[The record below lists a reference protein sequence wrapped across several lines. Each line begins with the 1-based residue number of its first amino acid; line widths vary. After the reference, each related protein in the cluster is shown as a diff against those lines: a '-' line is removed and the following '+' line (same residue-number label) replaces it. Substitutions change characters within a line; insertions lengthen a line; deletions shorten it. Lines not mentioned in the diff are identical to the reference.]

1 LDEAVPLAKRTRS
14 KTMTE
19 QKSNESAPNPVDSV
33 REINQLVVQSL
44 IGAQQRNM
52 QFAQNT
58 FTNTIE
64 VLKSHVEATRALIE
78 QLEQKDAFQK
88 LAQRVGGPRSMEP
101 SLEVLRSVLSSYQQ
115 ALDAAEKTTRQG
127 LQGFEKA
134 IEDFEQVALRPPQ
147 PGAPQES
154 KSATS

>member
-1 LDEAVPLAKRTRS
+1 
-14 KTMTE
+14 MTE
-19 QKSNESAPNPVDSV
+19 QKRNELAPNLVASV

-52 QFAQNT
+52 QFAQST
-58 FTNTIE
+58 FTNAIE

-78 QLEQKDAFQK
+78 QLEQQDAFQK
-88 LAQRVGGPRSMEP
+88 LAQGVGGPQSMEP
-101 SLEVLRSVLSSYQQ
+101 SLEVLRNVLSSYQQ

-134 IEDFEQVALRPPQ
+134 IESFEQAALRPPRSGHTGRASQ
-147 PGAPQES
+147 
-154 KSATS
+154 